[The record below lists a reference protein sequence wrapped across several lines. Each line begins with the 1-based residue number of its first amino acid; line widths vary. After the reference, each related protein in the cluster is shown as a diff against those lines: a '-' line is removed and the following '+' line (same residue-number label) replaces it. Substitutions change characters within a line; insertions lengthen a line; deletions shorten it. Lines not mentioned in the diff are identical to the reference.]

1 MTGRDRIMK
10 SDPLRTQL
18 VKLLTGEQAH
28 LSFADMVAAF
38 PETDYNEKPPHV
50 SYTPWHL
57 LEHLRIA
64 QKDILDFILV
74 DGYQEMKFP
83 DDYWPKQAE
92 KAGKQQWE
100 TTIQQFLADN
110 EALQN
115 MVMDPKC
122 DLFAL
127 LPWGEPYTLFR
138 EIVVVGNHNSYH
150 IGEFA
155 ILRQVMQTWKQ

>member
-1 MTGRDRIMK
+1 MMN

-28 LSFADMVAAF
+28 MSFAEMVADF
-38 PETDYNEKPPHV
+38 PEAYYNEQPPHV

-57 LEHLRIA
+57 LEHLRIT

-74 DGYQEMKFP
+74 DGYQEKQFP
-83 DDYWPKQAE
+83 DDYWPKQDE
-92 KAGKQQWE
+92 KAEKQQWE

-110 EALQN
+110 EALQT
-115 MVMDPKC
+115 MVMDPTR

-127 LPWGEPYTLFR
+127 LPWGEPYTIFR

-155 ILRQVMQTWKQ
+155 ILRQVMQTWQR

>member
-1 MTGRDRIMK
+1 MN

-28 LSFADMVAAF
+28 MTFADMVADF
-38 PETDYNEKPPHV
+38 PEAYYNEKPPHV
-50 SYTPWHL
+50 AYTPWHL

-83 DDYWPKQAE
+83 DDYWPQPAE

-110 EALQN
+110 DALQN

-138 EIVVVGNHNSYH
+138 EIVVAGNHNSYH